1 MTKFPEIVSF
11 LQKHRQAV
19 LAVSAREEPFTAMVG
34 YAWDAAKG
42 GVLIHL
48 SNLAAHKQ
56 QLRENPRCSVLI
68 AEADDG
74 RAEVM
79 SLARVTLQGHAAML
93 DKASDDYSQAKALF
107 LARMPSAEMMFGLPD
122 FDLFRI
128 TISSGR
134 YIAGFGRIMPFQA
147 EDLK

>member
-1 MTKFPEIVSF
+1 MTKFPEVVSF
-11 LQKHRQAV
+11 LEKHRQAA
-19 LAVSAREEPFTAMVG
+19 LAVSAGEEPFTAMVG
-34 YAWDAAKG
+34 YAWDAAHT

-48 SNLAAHKQ
+48 SNLAAHKK

-79 SLARVTLQGHAAML
+79 SLARVTLQGHAAVL
-93 DKASDDYSQAKALF
+93 DKASDDYTQAKALF

-128 TISSGR
+128 AILSGR
-134 YIAGFGRIMPFQA
+134 YIACFGRIMPCLA

>member
-1 MTKFPEIVSF
+1 MTKFPEVVSF
-11 LQKHRQAV
+11 LQAHRQAV
-19 LAVSAREEPFTAMVG
+19 LAVSAGEEPFTAMVG
-34 YAWDAAKG
+34 YAWDGAHG

-48 SNLAAHKQ
+48 SNLAAHKK
-56 QLRENPRCSVLI
+56 QLRENPRCSLLI
-68 AEADDG
+68 AEADDN

-79 SLARVTLQGHAAML
+79 SLARVTLQGHAKML
-93 DKASDDYSQAKALF
+93 DKAGEDYAQAKALF

-128 TISSGR
+128 TLASGR